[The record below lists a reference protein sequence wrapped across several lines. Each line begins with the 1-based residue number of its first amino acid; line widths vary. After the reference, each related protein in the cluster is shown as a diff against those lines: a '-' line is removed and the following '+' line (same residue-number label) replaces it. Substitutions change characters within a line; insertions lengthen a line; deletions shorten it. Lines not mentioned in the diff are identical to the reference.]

1 MVGLTVKQTNTGK
14 VFRLLDSNLLSSSL
28 SRLFLALSRLSF
40 PLSVSVFVFSC
51 LCLRLCL
58 FLSLCPSLSF
68 PLSVSSLSLPLSVYV
83 FSSSLPIA
91 WRALRT
97 QKLKYPLLRIQSCQ
111 KHFFQLEVGHYI
123 PSHA

>member
-28 SRLFLALSRLSF
+28 SRLFLALSR
-40 PLSVSVFVFSC
+40 
-51 LCLRLCL
+51 
-58 FLSLCPSLSF
+58 LSF